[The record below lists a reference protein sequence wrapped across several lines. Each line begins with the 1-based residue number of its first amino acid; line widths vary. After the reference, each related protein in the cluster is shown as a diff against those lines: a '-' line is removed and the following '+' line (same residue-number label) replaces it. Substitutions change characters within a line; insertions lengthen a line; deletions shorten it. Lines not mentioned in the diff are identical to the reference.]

1 MDFLETYG
9 PCIVMTFMF
18 WQYQM
23 ITFIVTFAKNNV
35 QFFLTCFF
43 LQKFML
49 TSNFQNEDLS
59 AVKNNYSWETEV
71 VVLKNYL

>member
-1 MDFLETYG
+1 
-9 PCIVMTFMF
+9 
-18 WQYQM
+18 M

-59 AVKNNYSWETEV
+59 AVKNNYSGETEV